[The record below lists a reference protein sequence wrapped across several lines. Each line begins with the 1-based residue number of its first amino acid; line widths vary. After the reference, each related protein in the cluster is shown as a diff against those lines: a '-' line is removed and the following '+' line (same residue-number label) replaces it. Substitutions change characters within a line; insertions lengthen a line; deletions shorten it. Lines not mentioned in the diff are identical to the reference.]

1 MFKKIIINV
10 SSNLKRGL
18 HLGTKIKSN
27 GCLDIGT
34 EGVKNMCLDR
44 TIMQTNY
51 RCLKK
56 LFLLTITFVQLKSR
70 IYHLSQES
78 NYFLETF
85 NKWIYSKI

>member
-1 MFKKIIINV
+1 
-10 SSNLKRGL
+10 
-18 HLGTKIKSN
+18 
-27 GCLDIGT
+27 
-34 EGVKNMCLDR
+34 MCLDR